1 MHMSDAE
8 IYWDENSGLNY
19 NSKYRYVILDGM
31 NEIDQ
36 LVSTLK
42 RRLKIQGLTYRD
54 LAHALGISEPSV
66 KRMLASGR
74 ISLERM
80 VDISHLLG
88 FTLAELAHE
97 AAVSERLLH
106 TLTEMQERD
115 LVSDIRLLLVAV
127 CVLNQWELRDI
138 IGTYTLSETECIQC
152 LVKLDR
158 LRLIQLLPGNR
169 IRLNLARDFDWRPK
183 GPIRNF
189 FQSQGLNDF
198 LHSDFASDDEAMAFS
213 HAMLTE
219 SAAAKMLGE
228 LRKLRQKFA
237 ELHEESLAAPLSK
250 RRGTGLLLAMREWEI
265 AAFSAF
271 RRSI

>member
-1 MHMSDAE
+1 
-8 IYWDENSGLNY
+8 
-19 NSKYRYVILDGM
+19 M

-36 LVSTLK
+36 FVSTLK
-42 RRLKIQGLTYRD
+42 RRLKIQGMTYRD
-54 LAHALGISEPSV
+54 LAQSLGISEASV

-74 ISLERM
+74 VSLERM

-97 AAVSERLLH
+97 AAVGERLLH
-106 TLTEMQERD
+106 ALTETQEKD
-115 LVSDIRLLLVAV
+115 LVADIRLLLVAV
-127 CVLNQWELRDI
+127 CVLNQWELKDI
-138 IGTYTLSETECIQC
+138 VGTYSLSEAECIQC

-169 IRLNLARDFDWRPK
+169 IRLNVARDFDWRPK
-183 GPIRNF
+183 GPIRSF

-198 LHSDFASDDEAMAFS
+198 LHSDFSREDEAMAFS

-219 SAAAKMLGE
+219 SGAAKMLGE
-228 LRKLRQKFA
+228 LRKLRQRFA

-265 AAFSAF
+265 AAFTAF
-271 RRSI
+271 RRRV